1 MKVIALS
8 GYAFISP
15 SSALGAPGLKCW
27 AGSDEA
33 HLYLG
38 IFSLIESALD
48 FSVPGS
54 DLDCPM
60 HGISW

>member
-48 FSVPGS
+48 FSVP
-54 DLDCPM
+54 
-60 HGISW
+60 